1 MRLSII
7 TTALVAASAYA
18 YDVVQNVANPGY
30 SLRVSTEDP
39 SSLGVDIVKQFSGYL
54 DVEKDKKHF
63 FYWFFE
69 SRNDPA
75 KDPIVLWLSGGP
87 GCSSM
92 SGLFFENG
100 PSSIG
105 ADIKPIKNDF
115 SWNSNASV
123 IFLDQPVGSGFSYSD
138 EPVDTTAAAAIDVYA
153 FLNLFFTSFPQ
164 YNKGQSFHIT
174 SESYGGH
181 YAHVFAEEILKHSKP
196 ERVFDLASIAVGN
209 GIWDS
214 LHQAA
219 GYEPMGCGKGGVP
232 AIFDDNTCKGMQ
244 DVLPQVVSEIQ
255 QCYNDPQNSN
265 VCQQAVG
272 DYNDAFLGPISQ
284 TGLNVYDIT
293 KKCDTSVP
301 SGLCYAGMEY
311 SVQYLN
317 KPEVQKALG
326 VHPGI
331 TFSSCSGQVNGAF
344 YDQSDEV
351 LPYIKAFPALLEKIP
366 VLIYAGDRDYIC
378 NWVGN
383 QYWTGNLTW
392 SGQDEFNKQQLS
404 SWKVEGEASG
414 EIKNH
419 GHFTFLRV
427 FGAGHMVP
435 HDKPKQALAIL
446 NRWIGGDVTLA
457 DK

>member
-1 MRLSII
+1 MKFSAIVSA
-7 TTALVAASAYA
+7 ALWASVYA
-18 YDVVQNVANPGY
+18 YETVQNAANPGY
-30 SLRVSTEDP
+30 SMRVSTEDP
-39 SSLGVDIVKQFSGYL
+39 SSLGVDTVKQFSGYL
-54 DVEKDKKHF
+54 DVENDQKHF

-105 ADIKPIKNDF
+105 ADIKPIRNDY

-123 IFLDQPVGSGFSYSD
+123 IFLDQPVGTGFSYSD
-138 EPVDTTAAAAIDVYA
+138 VPVDTTSAAAVDVYA

-164 YNKGQSFHIT
+164 YNKGQGFHIT

-181 YAHVFAEEILKHSKP
+181 YAHVFAEEILKHEKP
-196 ERVFDLASIAVGN
+196 ERVFDLTSIAVGN

-219 GYEPMGCGKGGVP
+219 GYVPMGCGQGGVP
-232 AIFDDNTCKGMQ
+232 AVFDSDTCAGMAS
-244 DVLPQVVSEIQ
+244 QVPGIVQEIQ
-255 QCYNDPQNSN
+255 QCYDTQDSDT
-265 VCQQAVG
+265 CSQAIN
-272 DYNDAFLGPISQ
+272 DYNNAFMGPIQQ
-284 TGLNVYDIT
+284 TGVNVYDLT
-293 KKCDTSVP
+293 KQCDQSAP
-301 SGLCYAGMEY
+301 DGLCYAGMAY

-331 TFSSCSGQVNGAF
+331 KFASCSGSVNEAF
-344 YDQSDEV
+344 SNKADEV

-392 SGQDEFNKQQLS
+392 SGQEGFNKENLG
-404 SWKVEGEASG
+404 SWKVGGQAAGEV
-414 EIKNH
+414 KNY

-435 HDKPKQALAIL
+435 HDKPKEALALL
-446 NRWIGGDVTLA
+446 NRWISGNVKLSE
-457 DK
+457 